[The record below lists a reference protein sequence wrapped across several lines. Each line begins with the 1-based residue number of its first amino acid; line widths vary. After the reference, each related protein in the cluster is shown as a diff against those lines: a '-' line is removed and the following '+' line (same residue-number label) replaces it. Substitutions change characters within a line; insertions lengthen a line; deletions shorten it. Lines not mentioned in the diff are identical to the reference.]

1 MLPALMDEVSRCYQL
16 LGLEV
21 GSSQEEVK
29 RAYRDLVRVWH
40 PDRFAHDERLRIVAQ
55 DKLKEING
63 AYETLNAKF
72 FNDSISPP
80 PQEEPIEAVPEPEA
94 APVDEPAPLDTAN
107 VAQSKVGI
115 WIGVLVV
122 CLLALGGSGV
132 LFWKHRMAKTTAP
145 IEQVAVYHPELKG
158 FEMILNADSAVYV
171 GNWPIGNSAKD
182 RRSKSYHYAGTVEGS
197 ATATA
202 TFTPIIP
209 ATGNY
214 DVYVW
219 YAQGPKRAINAP
231 FQIVHAGETNE
242 AKVNETIK
250 GGRWQLIAEEVPFR
264 QGTNGYVRL
273 SNDTGEAGRVV
284 IIDSVRFVYSTK
296 Q

>member
-1 MLPALMDEVSRCYQL
+1 MDEISRCYQV
-16 LGLEV
+16 LGLEI

-40 PDRFAHDERLRIVAQ
+40 PDRFSHDERLQVVAQ

-80 PQEEPIEAVPEPEA
+80 SQEEPIPSEPGPEV
-94 APVDEPAPLDTAN
+94 APVDEPLSPPGTDGARRKL
-107 VAQSKVGI
+107 V
-115 WIGVLVV
+115 IGVVAAIVGLLVLV
-122 CLLALGGSGV
+122 ATAGIY
-132 LFWKHRMAKTTAP
+132 WKHRTPGIVAP
-145 IEQVAVYHPELKG
+145 VEPVAVYHPELKD
-158 FEMILNADSAVYV
+158 FEMILKDGSAAYT
-171 GNWPIGNSAKD
+171 GNWIVATSAKD
-182 RRSKSYHYAGTVEGS
+182 RHAKSYRHTTTVGGTP
-197 ATATA
+197 TATA

-214 DVYVW
+214 DLYVW
-219 YAQGPKRAINAP
+219 YSQGANRATNTP
-231 FQIVHAGETNE
+231 FEVMHDGE
-242 AKVNETIK
+242 KLDVSVNQTTK
-250 GGRWQLIAEEVPFR
+250 GGRWQRIAQEVRFK

-273 SNDTGEAGRVV
+273 SNNTGETGRV
-284 IIDSVRFVYSTK
+284 IISDSVRFVYSAT